1 MKLIGCVASFGE
13 IVNVLE
19 IFAGI
24 SEEKRPLER
33 MGCGITLSWILIY
46 YMMVQC
52 GFFHADRDV
61 A

>member
-1 MKLIGCVASFGE
+1 MIGCVASFGE

-33 MGCGITLSWILIY
+33 LG
-46 YMMVQC
+46 
-52 GFFHADRDV
+52 
-61 A
+61 